1 MSTIR
6 LTGSA
11 SGYTE
16 VTAPAV
22 AGSSMLVLPG
32 GNDTF
37 DAGSTNLLLEG

>member
-22 AGSSMLVLPG
+22 AGSNMLVVPG
-32 GNDTF
+32 GNSTF
-37 DAGSTNLLLEG
+37 DAGSANTTYE

>member
-1 MSTIR
+1 MSTLR
-6 LTGSA
+6 LTGST

-32 GNDTF
+32 GNSAF
-37 DAGSTNLLLEG
+37 YAGSANTLYE